1 LVRLLIAGGT
11 SFIGRA
17 AALAAVSRGCE
28 VTVVNRG
35 MTPSDLPSS
44 VERLVGD
51 RQGDLSV
58 LSGRTFDAT
67 IDTIAFRPGDVAR
80 LAAAIG
86 DRGGH
91 HVQVSSVS
99 AYADPDHEGATED
112 AALWPADSVDPDAEL
127 TGATYGPLKAE
138 SERAALQHF
147 GTGTAIVRPTYVIG
161 GHDATLR
168 FPYWVARARRGGTI
182 AVPGPRGA
190 PMQYVDA
197 RDLGAF
203 IVALVTSGTSGAFT
217 VAGPWPAARFVD
229 TVEQVVRHVG
239 PPGTEVVEVTPDAVE
254 RARLEA
260 RFPLWSEGHA
270 SENALAMDPSKALGA
285 GLTLRPLA
293 DSVDDVVE
301 WWGDRPWPDHWLA
314 EDAEVALLAKAGIT
328 SDGSNP

>member
-1 LVRLLIAGGT
+1 M
-11 SFIGRA
+11 
-17 AALAAVSRGCE
+17 
-28 VTVVNRG
+28 TVVNRG
-35 MTPSDLPSS
+35 VTPSDLPSS

-58 LSGRTFDAT
+58 LGSRSFDAT
-67 IDTIAFRPGDVAR
+67 IDTIAFRPEDVTR
-80 LAAAIG
+80 LATAIG

-112 AALWPADSVDPDAEL
+112 AALWPAASVDPDAEV
-127 TGATYGPLKAE
+127 TGATYGPLKAD

-168 FPYWVARARRGGTI
+168 FPYWVARARKGGAI

-190 PMQYVDA
+190 AMQYVDA

-203 IVALVTSGTSGAFT
+203 LVALVTSGTSGAFT
-217 VAGPWPAARFVD
+217 AAGPWPAARFVD
-229 TVEQVVRHVG
+229 TVEQVVRHAG
-239 PPGTEVVEVTPDAVE
+239 PPDASVVEVTPDAVE
-254 RARLEA
+254 RAGLGT
-260 RFPLWSEGHA
+260 RFPLWSGGLVN
-270 SENALAMDPSKALGA
+270 ENALAMDPSKALAA

-293 DSVDDVVE
+293 DSVDDVVA
-301 WWGDRPWPDHWLA
+301 WWGDRPWPDHWLT
-314 EDAEVALLAKAGIT
+314 EDAERTLLAEADTT
-328 SDGSNP
+328 SQGSST